1 MANSLERLEKTL
13 RVLLVIDTS
22 SSLSVHKFPSG
33 GEHPDL
39 SPRRSRRHERLWDLE
54 ILHSTNLS
62 SELYCS
68 SSRPR
73 PHILKTLKSSQPEV
87 AAMNTAFPNLEL
99 KPMQEYQ
106 HTQEREEE
114 RLGTRERETYQEG
127 MLLML
132 TKNQQIVD
140 EMLMSRV
147 DFFSSASSEA
157 SSCLLLYQ
165 SKLSTS

>member
-1 MANSLERLEKTL
+1 M
-13 RVLLVIDTS
+13 
-22 SSLSVHKFPSG
+22 
-33 GEHPDL
+33 
-39 SPRRSRRHERLWDLE
+39 
-54 ILHSTNLS
+54 HSTNLS

-73 PHILKTLKSSQPEV
+73 PHILKTHPLLTLKSSQPEV

-127 MLLML
+127 MLVML
-132 TKNQQIVD
+132 TKNQQMMD